1 MGKLVDNGTCMSPKA
16 RQTEFT
22 VYCHRPHRFVDFHK
36 KKIQISKSPPIV
48 LAIEGAVQDGATIWP
63 NVGICLS
70 HRQQSLHNSVVSGDG
85 GP

>member
-1 MGKLVDNGTCMSPKA
+1 MA

-22 VYCHRPHRFVDFHK
+22 VYRHRPHRFVDFHK
-36 KKIQISKSPPIV
+36 KFQISKSPPIV
-48 LAIEGAVQDGATIWP
+48 LAIEAHSRDGATIWP
-63 NVGICLS
+63 NVGMCPS